1 MFLNEQIKYCENN
14 VAKSVS
20 FEQLSNI
27 IEYITELE
35 TEAKKDFLASAEK
48 SVMQLDYRVEA
59 LVKKGIHIGYVDI
72 LERFKKIVR
81 G

>member
-1 MFLNEQIKYCENN
+1 MFQNDKIKYCETN
-14 VAKSVS
+14 VVKSVS

-27 IEYITELE
+27 IDYLIELE
-35 TEAKKDFLASAEK
+35 TESKKEFLASAEK

-59 LVKKGIHIGYVDI
+59 LVKKGIHLGYTDI